1 MIARA
6 IKSSKGKFEKGI
18 RSRLCRN
25 EGQNQS
31 IQRWKKKNSV
41 KGDDMTQTSF
51 GRKIHVCG
59 FEAIYRNGVHDA
71 RAVSVQEGKVNA
83 KSEEERAR

>member
-1 MIARA
+1 MRSKVPKGNSKKESVVVCAGTRG
-6 IKSSKGKFEKGI
+6 KTNLSSGG
-18 RSRLCRN
+18 
-25 EGQNQS
+25 
-31 IQRWKKKNSV
+31 KKNSV